1 MSHPTPNPSITTR
14 IGRFTR
20 HYVEMIVAMFAG
32 MLVLG
37 APAALVL
44 ELVGSSLS
52 ELEEKA
58 PAAYLLAMGV
68 SMTVG
73 MVAWMRYRG
82 HRWRL
87 TSEMAGVMMVPT
99 IAVIALLAVDLTDF
113 GAAMMIEHVVM
124 FPAMLVAML
133 ARWDEYSA
141 PHDRHRP
148 LTSNPEPAAASCP
161 AKSG

>member
-1 MSHPTPNPSITTR
+1 MSQATHNPSITAR
-14 IGRFTR
+14 IGRLTR

-52 ELEEKA
+52 ELEENA

-73 MVAWMRYRG
+73 MVAWMRFRG

-87 TSEMAGVMMVPT
+87 TSEMAAVMMVPT
-99 IAVIALLAVDLTDF
+99 IAVIVLLAADITDF
-113 GAAMMIEHVVM
+113 GAAMMIEHVAM

-133 ARWDEYSA
+133 ARWDEYTV

-148 LTSNPEPAAASCP
+148 LTRNAESAVASCP
-161 AKSG
+161 AESG